1 MPELKKSS
9 SRISP
14 KSLSNLKVVVL
25 CILTAT
31 TFWILN
37 ALNKDDY
44 TTVVDFP
51 IEFIYDS
58 EKYVPVSPLP
68 KSFQAE
74 INGNGWDL
82 LRKYFNINE
91 SPYPVELE
99 NPESNDFILT
109 SDLKR
114 SLTDFLSPTQL
125 LSVLDDSLFF
135 DIDRII
141 TARLRP
147 VLDSSSFTL
156 AKNHKILSKIDFEP
170 NQVTIRGPR
179 SILDAFEGVFPIYLD
194 EKRIE
199 NSLSKGVGLES
210 PPEFEKL
217 ITIEE
222 DEIKVSFEVV
232 AFLEGNK
239 RLPLKKENF
248 PNSTSI
254 ENEDI
259 PFMFYYLVDER
270 EVTKLGEMEF
280 EAIVNYSRRNKTDST
295 IEVQVKPI
303 PNFLELIKIE
313 PSSVRIKY
321 D

>member
-9 SRISP
+9 PRISP

-44 TTVVDFP
+44 TTVVDYP

-91 SPYPVELE
+91 SPYPIELE
-99 NPESNDFILT
+99 NPESIDYILT

-114 SLTDFLSPTQL
+114 SLTDFLSPTQII
-125 LSVLDDSLFF
+125 SVLDDSLFF
-135 DIDRII
+135 DINRII

-147 VLDSSSFTL
+147 ILDSASYTL
-156 AKNHKILSKIDFEP
+156 AKNHKILSKIEFEP
-170 NQVTIRGPR
+170 NQVTLHGPR
-179 SILDAFEGVFPIYLD
+179 SILNDFDGVFPVYLD

-199 NSLSKGVGLES
+199 NSLSKTVELET
-210 PPEFEKL
+210 PPELENL
-217 ITIEE
+217 VSIEE
-222 DEIKVSFEVV
+222 TEIELSFEVV

-239 RLPLKKENF
+239 RLVLKKENF
-248 PNSTSI
+248 PKSVSI
-254 ENEDI
+254 VDEEKI
-259 PFMFYYLVDER
+259 FMFYYLVDER
-270 EVTKLGEMEF
+270 EVSKLNEIEF
-280 EAIVNYSRRNKTDST
+280 EAVLNYSRRNKADST
-295 IEVQVKPI
+295 IEVQVRPL
-303 PNFLELIKIE
+303 PDFLELIKIE
-313 PSSVRIKY
+313 PASVRVQY

>member
-9 SRISP
+9 TRISP

-44 TTVVDFP
+44 TTVVDYP

-58 EKYVPVSPLP
+58 EKYIPVSTLP

-91 SPYPVELE
+91 SPYPIELE
-99 NPESNDFILT
+99 DPESIDYILT

-135 DIDRII
+135 DIDRVI

-147 VLDSSSFTL
+147 ILDSASYTL
-156 AKNHKILSKIDFEP
+156 SKNHKILSKIEFEP
-170 NQVTIRGPR
+170 NQVTLRGPR
-179 SILDAFEGVFPIYLD
+179 SILNDFDGVFPVYLN

-199 NSLSKGVGLES
+199 NSLSKTVELEA
-210 PPEFEKL
+210 PPELENL
-217 ITIEE
+217 VSIEE
-222 DEIKVSFEVV
+222 TEIEVSFEVV

-239 RLPLKKENF
+239 RLVLKKENF
-248 PNSTSI
+248 PKSVSI
-254 ENEDI
+254 VDEEKI
-259 PFMFYYLVDER
+259 FMFYYLVDER
-270 EVTKLGEMEF
+270 EVSKLNEIEF
-280 EAIVNYSRRNKTDST
+280 EAVLNYSRRNKADST
-295 IEVQVKPI
+295 IEVQVSPL
-303 PNFLELIKIE
+303 PDFLELIKIE
-313 PSSVRIKY
+313 PASVRVQY